1 MSHLKKVDHV
11 TYVCEKGSIERWAW
25 FHIEVEGGTLIN
37 RIDDV
42 RPDDPDSSMK
52 LWCIDYGDFG
62 VALIEGIDRAGQ
74 SQVTKFVD
82 RHGDHACQ
90 HVAFETRD
98 LDDFTEHIAQM
109 GGSLRGPKLV
119 RHDGFGVLEQ
129 LFARGYSAGDAAEVP
144 FPEYVQRPEI
154 AAGDE
159 VPITFAAETGQGFY
173 AQIADAVAGNDVA
186 PFFDFSAMPQGW
198 TVPEPTPRATVT

>member
-11 TYVCEKGSIERWAW
+11 TYACEKGSIERWAW

-119 RHDGFGVLEQ
+119 RRDGFGVLEQ

>member
-11 TYVCEKGSIERWAW
+11 TYACEKGSIERWAW

-74 SQVTKFVD
+74 SQVTKFVE